1 MSDKNLII
9 CFSSIRPSNYPSDKL
24 KDRESNYNLSLK
36 WLLKS
41 LPSNWDIIYNDN
53 TLLSLNEI
61 ENEELKQNLSKIN
74 LILHNDNIGN
84 SNKGAGEHDMCKKSF
99 ITINPK
105 NYKWVTYFTARHVIP
120 NSWYFDNLENKYDN
134 YDAVMS
140 NPPFY
145 YLSYQYIESEKT
157 LYNDMLF
164 SMKSN
169 VFEDFVSSIDVN
181 NLMVNNK
188 NSETHLFEFIHNNNI
203 NKVVLDSLGI
213 LRNDLLPQSSGWHL
227 V

>member
-9 CFSSIRPSNYPSDKL
+9 CFSSIRPSNYPLDKL

-53 TLLSLNEI
+53 TISSLDDI
-61 ENEELKQNLSKIN
+61 ENDELRESLSNLN
-74 LILHNDNIGN
+74 VILHNNNIG
-84 SNKGAGEHDMCKKSF
+84 SLNKGAGEHDMCKKSF
-99 ITINPK
+99 STINPK
-105 NYKWVTYFTARHVIP
+105 DYKWVTYFTARHIIP

-140 NPPFY
+140 NPSFH
-145 YLSYQYIESEKT
+145 YLSYQYAKSDKN

-164 SMKSN
+164 SMKSD
-169 VFEDFVSSIDVN
+169 VFQDFISSIDTN
-181 NLMVNNK
+181 NLIIKHK
-188 NSETHLFEFIHNNNI
+188 NSETHLFEFVNDKKI
-203 NKVVLDSLGI
+203 NKIELDSLGI
-213 LRNDLLPQSSGWHL
+213 LRNDWQSFGWHL